1 MATTTMS
8 FILRPLCVSTTSTI
22 LSKYPLHKS
31 TFLSS
36 SIRTPP
42 LLFSR
47 SLFCS
52 LTSHSPTKD
61 FTPTFSLAQDQE
73 KLDIVEASG
82 IQESDVVESS
92 EGEDDEAENV
102 ARKENIGS
110 GGGGGAEVVELPKLT
125 VKEKKE
131 LASYAHSLGKK
142 LKCQSV
148 GKSGVTQ
155 SLVSAFIE
163 NLESNELLK
172 VFFFFFVY
180 LPYFLLFY
188 CDEYFIGKSRQDLIK
203 IHGTC
208 PVELED
214 AVKQLEKATG
224 SVVVG
229 QIGRTIIVYRPSL
242 TKLKAEEKKRQVRR
256 VYVRKES
263 KMKPLLL
270 VMNKAEKPPFLNF
283 F

>member
-172 VFFFFFVY
+172 
-180 LPYFLLFY
+180 
-188 CDEYFIGKSRQDLIK
+188 IK

-270 VMNKAEKPPFLNF
+270 NKVQGLPPSGRGRRGSSRV
-283 F
+283 